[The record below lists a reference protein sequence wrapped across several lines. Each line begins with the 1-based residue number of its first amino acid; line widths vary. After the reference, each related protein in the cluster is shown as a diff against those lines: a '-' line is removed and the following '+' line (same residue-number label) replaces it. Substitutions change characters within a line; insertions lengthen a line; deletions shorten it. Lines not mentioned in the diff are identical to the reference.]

1 MNRILTLT
9 TDFGVSDG
17 YVAAM
22 KGAVLTCLP
31 DAQIVDIT
39 HQVPPQDIVAGAFA
53 MYCACRFFPAGTVH
67 VGVIDPGV
75 GGDRR
80 GIVVETEHF
89 AYIGPDNGLFS
100 WVYAHEAV
108 RRIVAI
114 ENAALMRPQ
123 VSSTFHGRD
132 VFAPVGARLLTGVP
146 CDAVGPEIDDPITCD
161 LWGVEEEGDVLIGRV
176 VSVDHFGNAISMITR
191 ARIDEKFPDG
201 AFEIALGETR
211 FDRIDQ
217 TYASVAE
224 GRALALYGSLDTLEI
239 AVRGGSA
246 SRVLGIERGDEIRVR
261 ARSELG

>member
-1 MNRILTLT
+1 MTRILTLT
-9 TDFGVSDG
+9 TDFGLSDG

-22 KGAVLTCLP
+22 KGVVLTCLP

-39 HQVPPQDIVAGAFA
+39 HRVPAQDIGAGAFA
-53 MYCACRFFPAGTVH
+53 MRCACGFFPPGTVH
-67 VGVIDPGV
+67 IGVIDPGV
-75 GGDRR
+75 GSDRR

-89 AYIGPDNGLFS
+89 VYVGPDNGLFS
-100 WVYAHEAV
+100 WVYAREPV

-132 VFAPVGARLLTGVP
+132 VFALVGARLLMGVP
-146 CDAVGPEIDDPITCD
+146 CGEVGPEIDDPVTCD
-161 LWGVEEEGDVLIGRV
+161 LWRVKEEIDALIGRV
-176 VSVDHFGNAISMITR
+176 VSVDHFGNAISMISR

-201 AFEIALGETR
+201 NFEIAVGKTG

-239 AVRGGSA
+239 AIRGGSA
-246 SRVLGIERGDEIRVR
+246 SRMLGIKRGDEIRVQGR
-261 ARSELG
+261 RERR